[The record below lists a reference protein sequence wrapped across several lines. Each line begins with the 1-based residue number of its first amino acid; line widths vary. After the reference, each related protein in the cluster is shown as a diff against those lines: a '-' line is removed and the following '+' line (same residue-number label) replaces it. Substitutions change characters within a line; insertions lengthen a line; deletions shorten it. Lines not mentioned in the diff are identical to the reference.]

1 MNADHGFEPGDIVRV
16 IYVSQER
23 HTLVRHMYRYAVVK
37 EMDAAEQQRMIRS
50 YGFAKYLLVR
60 IDGAG
65 FDILIEPEWLAKV
78 DRRAITL
85 EQQTVAQAFQVV
97 FDQIVDRLAAED
109 RQNPYMRLIKEMREA
124 A

>member
-1 MNADHGFEPGDIVRV
+1 MAADHAFEPGNIVR
-16 IYVSQER
+16 ITHVSEAR
-23 HTLVRHMYRYAVVK
+23 HTLARHMYRYAVVK
-37 EMDAAEQQRMIRS
+37 EMDPAEQQRMIRS

-65 FDILIEPEWLAKV
+65 FDILIEPEWLKKV
-78 DRRAITL
+78 DHRTIML
-85 EQQTVAQAFQVV
+85 EQRSVAQAFQVV

-109 RQNPYMRLIKEMREA
+109 AQNPYMRMIKEMREA